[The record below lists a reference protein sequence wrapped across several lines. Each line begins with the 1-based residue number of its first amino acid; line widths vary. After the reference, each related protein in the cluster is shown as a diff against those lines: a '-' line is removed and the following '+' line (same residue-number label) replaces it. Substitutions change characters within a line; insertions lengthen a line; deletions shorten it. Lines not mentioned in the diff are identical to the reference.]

1 MANKRIYLC
10 LAHMSDEG
18 LEQNYIKEAFDTN
31 WVVPLGPN
39 VNGFEKDLET
49 YVSDVRG
56 LRSEVGGLKA
66 EVLVRKRVVALAS
79 GTSAVHL
86 ALIACGVKPGDE
98 VIVQSFTFCASSH
111 PITYLGATPV
121 FVDSEKDTWN
131 MDPELLEEA
140 IKDRIAKTGKKPKA
154 IVPVALYGMP
164 YQIDRIM
171 EIANKYE
178 IPVIE
183 DAAEGFGSRFKGQVL
198 GTFGKYGVL
207 SFNGN
212 KMITTSGGGALI
224 TENEDEW
231 REIMMYATQY
241 RESYPYYQHE
251 KIGFNYRMSN
261 ICAGIGRGQMTVA
274 NDHIAHHKHVQGL
287 YEQLL
292 ADVPGISVHKQ
303 PDVRCK
309 MADGR
314 EMPVYDSNYWLCTI
328 TIDPE
333 LKVKGQE
340 NAYKTIVTGAVGGAA
355 GVIHAATSATTDCQP
370 NDNVEALRVALDQ
383 AGIEARPVWKP
394 MHCQPVY
401 RRGSIENGKFLR
413 PDGSKRA
420 ELERK
425 IENLPCGAIC
435 QTSESS
441 VAYVNGVSEA
451 LFKIGMCLPAGPY
464 VSDEDVRYIVDT
476 IKANIL

>member
-18 LEQNYIKEAFDTN
+18 LEQKYIKEAFDTN

-39 VNGFEKDLET
+39 VNGFEADLEDF
-49 YVSDVRG
+49 VNLNDNAN
-56 LRSEVGGLKA
+56 LN
-66 EVLVRKRVVALAS
+66 KRVVALSS
-79 GTSAVHL
+79 GTAAVHL
-86 ALIACGVKPGDE
+86 ALIACGVKAGDE
-98 VIVQSFTFCASSH
+98 VCVQSFTFCASSH

-121 FVDSEKDTWN
+121 FIDSEKETWN

-164 YQIDRIM
+164 YKIDRIM
-171 EIANKYE
+171 DIANKYD

-183 DAAEGFGSRFKGQVL
+183 DAAEGFGSKYKGQVL

-224 TENEDEW
+224 TNNEDEW

-251 KIGFNYRMSN
+251 KIGYNYRMSN

-274 NDHIAHHKHVQGL
+274 NDHITHHKHVQKL
-287 YEQLL
+287 YEKLL
-292 ADVPGISVHKQ
+292 KDVKGVTVHCQPNDNVNDNYNSV
-303 PDVRCK
+303 
-309 MADGR
+309 
-314 EMPVYDSNYWLCTI
+314 PVYDSNYWLCTI
-328 TIDPE
+328 TLDENVKI
-333 LKVKGQE
+333 KGQE
-340 NAYKTIVTGAVGGAA
+340 NAYKTVVKGAVGGAA
-355 GVIHAATSATTDCQP
+355 GVIHIADSATTDCQP
-370 NDNVEALRVALDQ
+370 NENVEALRVFMDA

-394 MHCQPVY
+394 MHKQPVY
-401 RRGSIENGKFLR
+401 IDA
-413 PDGSKRA
+413 P
-420 ELERK
+420 
-425 IENLPCGAIC
+425 
-435 QTSESS
+435 
-441 VAYVNGVSEA
+441 AYVNGVSEA
-451 LFKIGMCLPAGPY
+451 IFKVGMCLPAGPY
-464 VSDEDVRYIVDT
+464 VSEEDVKYIVET
-476 IKANIL
+476 IKDAIIG

>member
-1 MANKRIYLC
+1 MERKRIYLC

-18 LEQNYIKEAFDTN
+18 LEQKYIKEAFDTN

-39 VNGFEKDLET
+39 VNGFEKDLEAF
-49 YVSDVRG
+49 
-56 LRSEVGGLKA
+56 VGQ
-66 EVLVRKRVVALAS
+66 EKRVVALAS

-86 ALIACGVKPGDE
+86 ALIACGVGPGDE

-121 FVDSEKDTWN
+121 FVDSELETWN

-171 EIANKYE
+171 EIANRYE

-183 DAAEGFGSRFKGQVL
+183 DAAEGFGSKYNGQVL

-224 TENEDEW
+224 TPDEDSW

-251 KIGFNYRMSN
+251 KIGYNYRMSN

-274 NDHIAHHKHVQGL
+274 ADHIAHHQHVQEL
-287 YEQLL
+287 YETLL
-292 ADVPGISVHKQ
+292 KDVKGIKVHAQ
-303 PDVRCK
+303 PDVRWK
-309 MADGR
+309 MEDGR
-314 EMPVYDSNYWLCTI
+314 EIPIYDSNYWLCTI
-328 TIDPE
+328 SLDPD
-333 LKVKGQE
+333 LKIKGQE
-340 NAYKTIVTGAVGGAA
+340 NAYKTIVKGAVGGAA
-355 GVIHAATSATTDCQP
+355 GVIHAASSAVTDCQP
-370 NDNVEALRVALDQ
+370 NDNVEALRVAMDQ

-394 MHCQPVY
+394 MHKQPVY
-401 RRGSIENGKFLR
+401 ASA
-413 PDGSKRA
+413 P
-420 ELERK
+420 
-425 IENLPCGAIC
+425 
-435 QTSESS
+435 
-441 VAYVNGVSEA
+441 AYVNGVSEA
-451 LFKIGMCLPAGPY
+451 IFKVGMCLPSGPY
-464 VSDEDVRYIVDT
+464 VSDEDVKYIVDT
-476 IKANIL
+476 IKSAIIGCV